1 MDPTSLPLR
10 DVHLPPSPGWWPP
23 APGWWWVGVAILLVV
38 AAWLGWRFWRARRR
52 RRWSRWFLQE
62 SACGT
67 PPQRLAAISSLLR
80 RAARRAQPG
89 AERLQGEA
97 WLGFLDGGR
106 GLDFST
112 GPGRLLLDGPFR
124 PQLDPAEVDAV
135 AALAHARFLDLMEP
149 KRRPA

>member
-89 AERLQGEA
+89 VERLQGEA